1 MSHCNK
7 RLRTGALELCR
18 IMIFFGDNNI
28 APKCLRT
35 SVSHQ
40 LPSSFISGVIFSLVS
55 DSIAPIYQSMRLL
68 FRWVSSRFCDRAIK
82 CFCILFRRLCGH
94 LPPGR
99 CCRFNWKNLQMFGVN
114 SRFVSALGTVL
125 VHNLEG
131 RGILSSVHNHQQRK
145 WNCQNWDPPE
155 PFSTE
160 RDPRGGLIG
169 RSEGPTA
176 IEV

>member
-1 MSHCNK
+1 MSHSNK
-7 RLRTGALELCR
+7 LRRTGALEQCR

-82 CFCILFRRLCGH
+82 CFCFLFRRLCGH

-99 CCRFNWKNLQMFGVN
+99 CCRFNGKNLQMFGVN

-131 RGILSSVHNHQQRK
+131 REGGFWALCIITNSGSEIAK
-145 WNCQNWDPPE
+145 TE
-155 PFSTE
+155 PFSAE
-160 RDPRGGLIG
+160 RDPGGLIG

>member
-1 MSHCNK
+1 
-7 RLRTGALELCR
+7 
-18 IMIFFGDNNI
+18 MIFFGDNNI

-82 CFCILFRRLCGH
+82 CFCFLFRRLCGH

-125 VHNLEG
+125 VHNLEW
-131 RGILSSVHNHQQRK
+131 RGILSSAHNHQQRK
-145 WNCQNWDPPE
+145 WNCQNWAVFNWE
-155 PFSTE
+155 GSK
-160 RDPRGGLIG
+160 GGLIG